1 MKDPLAKLNGVSGTP
16 VHAVLR
22 IRILQIAAVLLFGVL
37 LALVGRMQIFQ
48 RDYYAQLAN
57 RMRFREIALPAQRG
71 VMYDRRGELLVR
83 NVPSFA
89 VTVVPADLPDDPAAR
104 ARVIRRLVELLHIQ
118 DDSWIVPPYRQ
129 GGAGSAANWEAQALA
144 ESLRRREGR
153 RDPITYL
160 TELLEEA
167 EALAPYQP
175 VVIRSGVDRDVA
187 FTIEEERLYLPGVQ
201 VTVQPQRSYPAGE
214 LMAHLLGYMGP
225 IPRELRET
233 YISQGYAPTDQVGL
247 AGLELQ
253 YEAELRGVKG
263 RKTIEV
269 DVAGREVRTIGEITP
284 PTPGNNLVLSID
296 LALQRATEQLLAK
309 ALQQAKS
316 PSGVAIAMNPQ
327 NGEVLAMVSLPG
339 YDNNL
344 FAGGIKPEDY
354 ERLNADERRPL
365 VNHAI
370 MGQYPP
376 GSTFKI
382 VPAAG
387 GLQEGVITPR
397 TLIRCDGIMYV
408 PNQYFPD
415 DPTKA
420 QPFYCWIHKYGHGH
434 GAIALEEAI
443 VQSCDIFFYQVAG
456 GFQDF
461 AGLGLERLASYAHA
475 FGFGE
480 LTGIDLPG
488 EVRGLVPTAQWKRL
502 NYSESWV
509 KGDTYNMA
517 IGQGFVLATPLQVVN
532 AFAAIAN
539 GGSLYQPH
547 VVRQIVDAEGKVVRE
562 VGPQLIRRLPVEE
575 SYIREIQ
582 RGLEQAVERGTGR
595 QAALQGIHVAGKT
608 GTAEFPGKRDAK
620 GNLPTHAWFVAYAP
634 AENPE
639 IAVVVFIYGGGEG
652 SSVAAPVAG
661 EILSAYFGVPRLYS
675 GE

>member
-1 MKDPLAKLNGVSGTP
+1 MKDPLAKVNGVSETP
-16 VHAVLR
+16 VHTLLR
-22 IRILQIAAVLLFGVL
+22 IRILQIAAVLLFAAL
-37 LALVGRMQIFQ
+37 LAQVGRIQIFQ

-57 RMRFREIALPAQRG
+57 RMRFRELALPAQRG
-71 VMYDRRGELLVR
+71 VIYDRNGELLVR

-89 VTVVPADLPDDPAAR
+89 VTVVPADLPDDPTAR
-104 ARVIRRLVELLHIQ
+104 AKVIRRLVELLNIQ
-118 DDSWIVPPYRQ
+118 DDAWVVSPYYP
-129 GGAGSAANWEAQALA
+129 GGAGSPSNWEAQAMA
-144 ESLRRREGR
+144 ESLRRRETR
-153 RDPITYL
+153 RDPVTYL
-160 TELLEEA
+160 TELLQEA
-167 EALAPYQP
+167 EAFAPYQP
-175 VVIRSGVDRDVA
+175 VVIQRGVERDVA
-187 FTIEEERLYLPGVQ
+187 FTIEEEHLYLPGVH
-201 VTVQPQRSYPAGE
+201 VEVYPQRSYPAGE

-225 IPRELRET
+225 IPRELRES
-233 YISQGYAPTDQVGL
+233 YLSQGYAPTDQVGL
-247 AGLELQ
+247 AGLEYQ
-253 YEAELRGVKG
+253 YEIQLQGVKG
-263 RKTIEV
+263 RKTVEV
-269 DVAGREVRTIGEITP
+269 DVAGREIRTIGEIMP

-296 LALQRATEQLLAK
+296 LALQRTTEQLLEK
-309 ALQQAKS
+309 ALRQAKS
-316 PSGVAIAMNPQ
+316 SSGVAIAMNPQ
-327 NGEVLAMVSLPG
+327 DGEILAMVSLPS

-354 ERLNADERRPL
+354 ERLHSDERRPL

-382 VPAAG
+382 VPAAA
-387 GLQEGVITPR
+387 GLQEGVITPK
-397 TLIRCDGIMYV
+397 TQIRCDGIMYV

-420 QPFYCWIHKYGHGH
+420 QPFYCWIHKYDYGHGPL
-434 GAIALEEAI
+434 ALEEAI
-443 VQSCDIFFYQVAG
+443 VQSCDIYFYQVAG

-461 AGLGLERLASYAHA
+461 AGLGLERLANYAHA

-480 LTGIDLPG
+480 PTGVDLPG
-488 EVRGLVPTAQWKRL
+488 EVKGLVPTAQWKRL

-532 AFAAIAN
+532 AFSAIAN
-539 GGSLYQPH
+539 GGFLYQPH
-547 VVRQIVDAEGKVVRE
+547 VVRQITDADGKVVQE
-562 VGPQLIRRLPVEE
+562 IGPARIRQLPVDAQ
-575 SYIREIQ
+575 YIREVQ
-582 RGLEQAVERGTGR
+582 QGLEAAVERGTGR
-595 QAALQGIHVAGKT
+595 QAALQGIRVAGKT
-608 GTAEFPGKRDAK
+608 GTAEFPGRRDAK
-620 GNLPTHAWFVAYAP
+620 GNLPTHAWFAAYAP